1 MKEHLVTRYNLDLSV
16 GEKPVMNVDDLY
28 IVLHHHWTKDKTPY
42 PDGRQIIQL
51 AFLLLVSAYTGS
63 RPGALV
69 YVEKNEKTNIEH
81 FFGNG
86 DDYERAPEDEWDLR
100 PEDLKTLCYGQVSLI
115 LLPNPAGERD
125 YLAMEVDLRHTK
137 GHQYK
142 PKR

>member
-1 MKEHLVTRYNLDLSV
+1 MRGDLVARYHLDMSV

-81 FFGNG
+81 FFGN
-86 DDYERAPEDEWDLR
+86 DDYEGAPEEEWDLR
-100 PEDLKTLCYGQVSLI
+100 HQDLKTLCYGQISLI
-115 LLPNPAGERD
+115 LLPNPTGERD
-125 YLAMEVDLRHTK
+125 NLAMEVDLKHTK
-137 GHQYK
+137 GHHSK